1 MMDMALIVDVNVFS
15 ALVLVVLWL
24 SSLRQTSKQNTQY
37 RLYFL
42 LLLTTFAMLVLDSVA
57 WLVDNRAGAGC
68 ILANWIFNGLL
79 YISTPLVSA
88 LWVLYAD
95 YQIFTSGDRLEIT
108 AKFLLLPLLL
118 INAVLTL
125 ASPFYSTYYH
135 IDASGSYCRD
145 SLFVVFVVIAL
156 LPACYAELLTLLN
169 RARLNSHEYVSMLI
183 FPLAPIIGGAMQAF
197 FYGLPLI
204 WSGVTLALI
213 AVYVNIQDRLAQTDY
228 LTGVFNRRQADDY
241 LRQKIRAT
249 EQGRGFSGILI
260 DIDDFK
266 QINDRYGHAEGDV
279 CLATVVQQL
288 RTTLRR
294 DDFLARVGGDEFLVI
309 LDIASREELNRA
321 RQRITESVRTYNL
334 NSGKMYQ
341 ISLSMGADLYS
352 ARHGHTRTAFFKHL
366 DRLMYAD
373 KSARKMERARYEES
387 RRRYEDGKGQN

>member
-1 MMDMALIVDVNVFS
+1 MEMALIIDVNVFS

-42 LLLTTFAMLVLDSVA
+42 LMLTTFVMLVLDSGA
-57 WLVDNRAGAGC
+57 WIVDGRTGPGY
-68 ILANWIFNGLL
+68 IMANWLCNGML
-79 YISTPLVSA
+79 YIFTPLASA

-95 YQIFTSGDRLEIT
+95 YQIFTSGERLKAT
-108 AKFLLLPLLL
+108 ARVMIVPLLV
-118 INAVLTL
+118 NTVLAL
-125 ASPFYSTYYH
+125 VSPFYTMYYH
-135 IDASGSYCRD
+135 IDASGAYQRD
-145 SLFVVFVVIAL
+145 PHFWIFVIIAL
-156 LPACYAELLTLLN
+156 LPAFYAELLTLIN
-169 RARLNSHEYVSMLI
+169 RSRLNSHEYISMLL
-183 FPLAPIIGGAMQAF
+183 FPLAPMFGGTLQAL
-197 FYGLPLI
+197 FYGMPLI
-204 WSGVTLALI
+204 WNGVTLALV

-266 QINDRYGHAEGDV
+266 MINDRFGHAEGDI

-288 RTTLRR
+288 RSTLRR
-294 DDFLARVGGDEFLVI
+294 DDFLARVGGDEFMVI
-309 LDIASREELNRA
+309 LDISTREELSRA
-321 RQRITESVRTYNL
+321 RQRIDESIRNYNL

-352 ARHGHTRTAFFKHL
+352 ARYGHSRSTFFKHL
-366 DRLMYAD
+366 DRLMYAE
-373 KSARKMERARYEES
+373 KNARKTERARYEES
-387 RRRYEDGKGQN
+387 RRRFEESQGQN